1 MMSAE
6 PETRL
11 DAAISEIE
19 ALILA
24 HYPEATFDI
33 ALGDDPEGT
42 YLTATVDIDDTDEVI
57 DVIVER
63 MLEMQVEE
71 EIPLYPIIVRPIE
84 RVLAELRT
92 PQPSWTRPLLPMR

>member
-1 MMSAE
+1 MMSAA

-11 DAAISEIE
+11 DDAIAEIE
-19 ALILA
+19 TMFLA
-24 HYPEATFDI
+24 HYPEASFNI

-42 YLTATVDIDDTDEVI
+42 YLTATVDIEDTDEVM

-71 EIPLYPIIVRPIE
+71 GIPLYPIIVRPVE
-84 RVLAELRT
+84 RVLVELRA
-92 PQPSWTRPLLPMR
+92 PRPVWTRPLLPMR

>member
-1 MMSAE
+1 MSAE
-6 PETRL
+6 PATGL
-11 DAAISEIE
+11 DAAIAEIE
-19 ALILA
+19 ALILS
-24 HYPEATFDI
+24 HYPEATFDV

-42 YLTATVDIDDTDEVI
+42 YLTATVDIEDTDEVM

-71 EIPLYPIIVRPIE
+71 GIPLYPIIVRPIE

-92 PQPSWTRPLLPMR
+92 PQPSWARPLFPMR

>member
-6 PETRL
+6 PENRL
-11 DAAISEIE
+11 YAAIAEIE

-24 HYPEATFDI
+24 RYPEAIFDI

-42 YLTATVDIDDTDEVI
+42 YLTATVDIEDTDEVI

-71 EIPLYPIIVRPIE
+71 GIPLYPIIVRPIE
-84 RVLAELRT
+84 RVLAELRA
-92 PQPSWTRPLLPMR
+92 PKPSWTRPLLPMR

>member
-6 PETRL
+6 PENRL
-11 DAAISEIE
+11 YAAIAEIE

-24 HYPEATFDI
+24 RYPEAIFDI

-42 YLTATVDIDDTDEVI
+42 YLTATVDIEDTDEVI

-71 EIPLYPIIVRPIE
+71 GIPLYPIIVRPIE
-84 RVLAELRT
+84 RVLAELRA